1 MLTVK
6 TVEELN
12 AQFTKH
18 QIDKIPEQITVDDIV
33 YNARDSILPNV
44 MTELNAG
51 KKLVMLYSPKANA
64 SPDRIALVWGL
75 TAGLTIKPVLAK
87 TVGRHRVTSDAVMHE
102 AKQESKPE
110 EPTIGSKID
119 VVLVSF
125 NGNKP
130 ITGKVDTGAS
140 VCSLHADSINIR
152 KDPLNPDQQV
162 VDFTYNG
169 SKFTTGM
176 EQQQSVQSA
185 DGGIEYRPLVK
196 FAVKYDGQTI
206 PDVLFN
212 LNDRSQM
219 EDKLLIG
226 MNLLTEIGYKI
237 DPTSESV
244 VESEED
250 LVDKLIKLAKQV
262 QAIEMFKNSA
272 IDGKEKLQQ
281 YQSELNEVAS
291 KLRKQ
296 SSDITNEE
304 LEWILE
310 QIDTELFVIN
320 EQAHTDKNEQ
330 LSLLYETLVNQ
341 ETSFGDLL
349 KFVKQHTI
357 TIVDNLE

>member
-6 TVEELN
+6 TIEELH
-12 AQFTKH
+12 ALFTKQ
-18 QIDKIPEQITVDDIV
+18 QIDQKQIPEQITIDDV
-33 YNARDSILPNV
+33 TYNTRESVFPKT
-44 MTELNAG
+44 MTG
-51 KKLVMLYSPKANA
+51 KVEMVELYSPKANTA
-64 SPDRIALVWGL
+64 PNRLALVWGMDK
-75 TAGLTIKPVLAK
+75 GLVIRPLLA
-87 TVGRHRVTSDAVMHE
+87 RVVSRYRDTPHAVMHE
-102 AKQESKPE
+102 AAPAAKPE

-152 KDPLNPDQQV
+152 KDPLNPEQQV
-162 VDFTYNG
+162 VDFTYDG

-185 DGGIEYRPLVK
+185 DGGVEYRPLVK
-196 FAVKYDGQTI
+196 FAVKYDGKTI

-272 IDGKEKLQQ
+272 VDGKEKLQQ
-281 YQSELNEVAS
+281 YQTELNEVAG

-310 QIDTELFVIN
+310 QIDTELFVLN
-320 EQAHTDKNEQ
+320 EQAHIDKNEQ
-330 LSLLYETLVNQ
+330 LAQLYETLLDRDV
-341 ETSFGDLL
+341 SFGDLL
-349 KFVKQHTI
+349 KYVKQQTI
-357 TIVDNLE
+357 TIVNNLE